1 MNFSLRPFNTF
12 GLRASAAA
20 WLKVETPEDYVRF
33 LENGASGFPV
43 RMVLG
48 GGSNVLFA
56 GDYPGLML
64 KAAIAGTRVLEEDED
79 QVWVEAGAGVTWHDW
94 VMECVSKGWGGIEN
108 LSLIPGQAGAA
119 PIQNIGA
126 YGVELRDVFVHLDAM
141 HLDSG
146 EIRRFHHADCA
157 FGYRDS
163 VFKGPEKGKWMIL
176 RVVLKLSKKPQLHTA
191 YGAIEAELAGI
202 PADKRSIRDVSE
214 AVIRIRR
221 SKLPDP
227 AEIGNSGSFFK
238 NPVIPTGQYEALLSK
253 WPDLPGYPAV
263 EGFTKVPAGWL
274 IDRAGWKGR
283 RFGDAGVHAQQ
294 ALVLVN
300 YGEATGREIYDL
312 SCRILEDIQEKY
324 GIHLEREVNII
335 GLEDA

>member
-1 MNFSLRPFNTF
+1 MNFSLRPYNTF
-12 GLRASAAA
+12 GLEANAAA
-20 WLKVETPEDYVRF
+20 WIRVETPEDWLRF
-33 LENGASGFPV
+33 LESGAERFPQQ
-43 RMVLG
+43 MVLG

-56 GDYPGLML
+56 GDYLGLII
-64 KAAIAGTRVLEEDED
+64 KSGIAGTRVCEEDED
-79 QVWVEAGAGVTWHDW
+79 WVWVEAGAGVTWHDW
-94 VMECVSKGWGGIEN
+94 VLECVSKGWGGIEN
-108 LSLIPGQAGAA
+108 LSLIPGQVGAA

-126 YGVELRDVFVHLDAM
+126 YGIELKDVFVHLDAM

-146 EIRRFHHADCA
+146 EIRRFEHADCA

-163 VFKGPEKGKWMIL
+163 VFKGPEKGNWMIL
-176 RVVLKLSKKPQLHTA
+176 RVVLRLSKKPRLHTA
-191 YGAIEAELAGI
+191 YGAIEAELSGI
-202 PADKRSIRDVSE
+202 PEGSRSIRDVSE

-238 NPVIPTGQYEALLSK
+238 NPVIPTDQYEALLSK
-253 WPDLPGYPAV
+253 WPGLPGYPAG

-274 IDRAGWKGR
+274 IDKAGWKGR
-283 RFGDAGVHAQQ
+283 RFGDAGVHAKQ

-312 SCRILEDIQEKY
+312 SSRILDDIMDRY
-324 GIHLEREVNII
+324 GVHLEREVNVI
-335 GLEDA
+335 GLEES